1 MSFRRINQ
9 LTAVTLYVHYRPT
22 DDGARQSAAC
32 QTCRSSGL
40 GLSTQ

>member
-9 LTAVTLYVHYRPT
+9 LTAVTSYVHYRPT
-22 DDGARQSAAC
+22 DEDARLSAAC
-32 QTCRSSGL
+32 QTCHSSSL